1 VIADFQ
7 MQVGR
12 FAFNRA
18 AEKIVNADGHMV

>member
-12 FAFNRA
+12 FVLDRA
-18 AEKIVNADGHMV
+18 TEKIVNADGHMV